1 MLAGLSTKNKGLI
14 FGMLGVA
21 GFSLTLPMTRLAV
34 VNLDP
39 AQVII
44 WRGFLASILAILMLV
59 IRRPPIPPRSVWKA
73 IFLAG
78 FGTLFGFSTFMTLG
92 MTTVSASHGAVV
104 IGLLPLATAIFAV
117 LIGREKPSL
126 GFWIMSAVGTIITL
140 TFVLRQAEG
149 GMAVGHIFLLL
160 AVVFASMG
168 YSFGAQASK
177 VIGGWQTTCWS
188 LAVAMP
194 FLLVAMACVPM
205 ITPAAGAVS
214 LSALVYLALVSQF
227 AAFFAWYRGLAMA
240 GVARVSQVQLLQ
252 LFMTVTGAY
261 FILNEKF
268 DPEVILFGSLVVVVV
283 WMGTK
288 MRIESTQV

>member
-1 MLAGLSTKNKGLI
+1 MLAGLSAKNKGLI